1 MATGNLPADVALW
14 IGQLAFVL
22 DLRVAGRLLP
32 LLLGALFA
40 QGRRTVASWL
50 RAGELVG
57 SDLGRRRAMRER
69 LRHCGLEGLAHEDP
83 GAGDRGDESAHHEKR
98 DPRLASPGWR
108 RLDLIRLDRRGP
120 WRGTRLTHLRAAAS
134 AIA

>member
-1 MATGNLPADVALW
+1 MDRQHDEV
-14 IGQLAFVL
+14 V
-22 DLRVAGRLLP
+22 DRHRSYLRREVDDDIAVRGGDRRLQ
-32 LLLGALFA
+32 LLLSRDAH
-40 QGRRTVASWL
+40 RL

-108 RLDLIRLDRRGP
+108 RLDVIRLDRRGP
-120 WRGTRLTHLRAAAS
+120 SRGTRLTHLRAAAS